1 MKKDDRVYLAHMRD
15 AMNRIVEYTAC
26 DKRDFMANHMAQDAV
41 VRQFEILGEAAKR
54 VSESFR
60 LSHPEVPWSDM
71 ARLRDKSIHDY
82 MGISI
87 EMFWVFSKDNVRPD
101 LERII
106 GILKILGEPE

>member
-1 MKKDDRVYLAHMRD
+1 
-15 AMNRIVEYTAC
+15 
-26 DKRDFMANHMAQDAV
+26 
-41 VRQFEILGEAAKR
+41 
-54 VSESFR
+54 